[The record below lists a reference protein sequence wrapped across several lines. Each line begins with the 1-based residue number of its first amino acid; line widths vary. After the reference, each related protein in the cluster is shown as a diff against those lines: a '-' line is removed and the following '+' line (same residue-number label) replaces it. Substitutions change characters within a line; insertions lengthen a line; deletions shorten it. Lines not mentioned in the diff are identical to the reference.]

1 VRKPSLR
8 LLRRI
13 ADTLDLDARELF
25 LLARPAEA
33 RFLWESRNSGRQEKS
48 AWQRLA
54 DDQALRA
61 KARIS
66 PAELKVLKAVSLL
79 GRISSERQLL
89 FVLRAIRLAIE
100 DDWKRW

>member
-13 ADTLDLDARELF
+13 ADTLALDARELF

-33 RFLWESRNSGRQEKS
+33 RFLWESQDRGKPVKS

-54 DDQALRA
+54 DNQALRA

-66 PAELKVLKAVSLL
+66 SAELKVLKAVSLL
-79 GRISSERQLL
+79 GRVSSERQLL